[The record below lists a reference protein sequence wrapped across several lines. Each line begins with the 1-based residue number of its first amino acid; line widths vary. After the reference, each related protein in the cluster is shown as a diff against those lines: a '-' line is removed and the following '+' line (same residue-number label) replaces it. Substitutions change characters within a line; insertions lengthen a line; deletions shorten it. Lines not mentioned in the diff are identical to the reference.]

1 MNRSYSKIRHIQEA
15 NKKLENRLLIT
26 ESTDLEIA
34 SDMLSDADLN
44 VDPNEIVD
52 ADIDTC
58 VQPETGEPEKDGI
71 LNKIWNWAHSE
82 GTSISDLKSVFSEV
96 KNAIRDAKTKNNS
109 QSMTEQVAAP
119 LIIAGVTVSPLILLG
134 IGALILII
142 IISAIIKKN
151 SRSFKGCRRRRRLI
165 KKHGF
170 KGNFM

>member
-1 MNRSYSKIRHIQEA
+1 MNRSYSKIRHIQEL
-15 NKKLENRLLIT
+15 NKKLENRLLLA
-26 ESTDLEIA
+26 ESSDLEIA
-34 SDMLSDADLN
+34 SDMISDAGVDI
-44 VDPNEIVD
+44 DPNEIVD
-52 ADIDTC
+52 ADVETC
-58 VQPETGEPEKDGI
+58 VQPETGDPQKDGI
-71 LNKIWNWAHSE
+71 LNKVWDWAHAPE
-82 GTSISDLKSVFSEV
+82 TSISDLKSIFNQV
-96 KNAIRDAKTKNNS
+96 KTAIRDAKTKTKG

-119 LIIAGVTVSPLILLG
+119 LIIAGVTINPLILVG